1 MSATPFEPMP
11 DERTGLGTF
20 LESQRASILEKSA
33 GLTEEQARSQSTA
46 SDFCMLTLVKHVA
59 FVERRWFQLEIARR
73 QIDGLWPPPDDRE
86 LRIED
91 GDTLASVRAFYE
103 GIIADNR
110 VILDAVTDLDEV
122 SPATGLNRRWVL
134 LHLLEELAR
143 HAGHADLIR
152 ESLDGTTG
160 I

>member
-1 MSATPFEPMP
+1 MSGTPFEPMP
-11 DERTGLGTF
+11 DERTGLRTF
-20 LESQRASILEKSA
+20 LDSQRASILEKAA
-33 GLTEEQARSQSTA
+33 GLTEEQARSHPTA

-73 QIDGLWPPPDDRE
+73 QIEGLWPPPDDRE
-86 LRIED
+86 LRIEE
-91 GDTLASVRAFYE
+91 GDTLASVRALYE
-103 GIIADNR
+103 EIIAENR
-110 VILDAVTDLDEV
+110 VILDAVSDLDEV

-143 HAGHADLIR
+143 HAGHADLLR
-152 ESLDGTTG
+152 ESLDGTKG

>member
-1 MSATPFEPMP
+1 MSATSFEAMP
-11 DERTGLGTF
+11 DELTGLRTF
-20 LESQRASILEKSA
+20 LESQRASMLEKSA
-33 GLTEEQARSQSTA
+33 GLTEEQARSHPTA

-73 QIDGLWPPPDDRE
+73 QIEGLWPPPDDRE

-91 GDTLASVRAFYE
+91 EDTLASVRAFYE
-103 GIIADNR
+103 EIIAENR
-110 VILDAVTDLDEV
+110 LILDAVTDLDEV
-122 SPATGLNRRWVL
+122 SPTTGLNRRWVL

-152 ESLDGTTG
+152 ESLDGTKG